1 MTESG
6 SAGGQWPW
14 GWGQPGLGAVR
25 LGCGLETG
33 RGLGAGR
40 GSLHPGGRPSWVKTS
55 QESKKPGGHSCSLR
69 FSPAKGLRPR
79 GIGRSS
85 GHSPCSLGS
94 SSFPEKHLMPLKSR
108 EQSHQGV
115 PRSPLCPAKSPQNE
129 KEAQGSE
136 HTFTSTGGE
145 GKWGLGYLAKSG
157 WYPPRESLPGMQP
170 CRPSG
175 MGGLYPFKV
184 VSCDVLRAEIP
195 PGGHIPPPH
204 LPRAQE
210 PPGTCANP
218 PGRPCP
224 RRGHSS
230 ARVTLARCP
239 AARNTPKPSKITRT
253 GQSHVH
259 PTLPAISCKPQDRPW
274 PPSALCPVL
283 CPLHTPRARQLGTPL
298 RPKAHQHHDNRPALR
313 LISRALQGA
322 WHFLHHLL
330 CATTVP
336 SAG

>member
-195 PGGHIPPPH
+195 PGGHIPPPTCQGPRNR
-204 LPRAQE
+204 LGPVPTPRA
-210 PPGTCANP
+210 G
-218 PGRPCP
+218 
-224 RRGHSS
+224 
-230 ARVTLARCP
+230 LAP
-239 AARNTPKPSKITRT
+239 EGDTP
-253 GQSHVH
+253 
-259 PTLPAISCKPQDRPW
+259 LPELPW
-274 PPSALCPVL
+274 PG
-283 CPLHTPRARQLGTPL
+283 ARQLGTP
-298 RPKAHQHHDNRPALR
+298 QSPAKSREQASLMFTPPCLPFPANPRTGRGRR
-313 LISRALQGA
+313 LPSVLSSAPCT
-322 WHFLHHLL
+322 HP
-330 CATTVP
+330 VP
-336 SAG
+336 GS

>member
-195 PGGHIPPPH
+195 PGGHIPPPPPAKGPGTAWD
-204 LPRAQE
+204 LCQ
-210 PPGTCANP
+210 PPGQALP
-218 PGRPCP
+218 PKGTLLCPSHPGPVPGSSEHPKAQQNHENRPVSCSPHPACHFLQTPGQAVAAVCP
-224 RRGHSS
+224 LSCPLPPAH
-230 ARVTLARCP
+230 TPCP
-239 AARNTPKPSKITRT
+239 AARDTPAAQSPST
-253 GQSHVH
+253 S
-259 PTLPAISCKPQDRPW
+259 
-274 PPSALCPVL
+274 
-283 CPLHTPRARQLGTPL
+283 
-298 RPKAHQHHDNRPALR
+298 
-313 LISRALQGA
+313 
-322 WHFLHHLL
+322 
-330 CATTVP
+330 
-336 SAG
+336 